1 MANEL
6 VPQQGSGGL
15 DIKPVNELGITTQ
28 AATALQEIQG
38 AIFLAKQFPRDE
50 QTVFG
55 KLMTACR
62 RASLAKAAAYAFP
75 RGGATI
81 TGPSVNI
88 ARVAAQ
94 IYSNVRWG
102 YDIVRSDDEEVTLE
116 GWAWDIENNVKVTAQ
131 DHFKKLIYRK
141 AGGWIKPDERDL
153 RELISRRAAFLIRN
167 CLLQILPK
175 DLIEDALAI
184 CKQTLVKGI
193 KDPKSESKQLIVDF
207 GAYNVTVEMLQ
218 ELAQS
223 KEWDA
228 ETIIEL
234 QGVLNSIREGNTK
247 VRDHFFKKEEEE
259 VEQKPTITSD
269 QMKAGDSSTHQGYE
283 TEVKPKGEN
292 KAGF

>member
-1 MANEL
+1 MANDL

-15 DIKPVNELGITTQ
+15 DIKPLGELQI
-28 AATALQEIQG
+28 AAKSASALQEIQG

-75 RGGATI
+75 RGGATV

-94 IYSNVRWG
+94 VYGNVRWG
-102 YDIVRSDDEEVTLE
+102 LDVIRSDEDEMTIE

-153 RELISRRAAFLIRN
+153 RELVNRRGAILVRN

-193 KDPKSESKQLIVDF
+193 KDPKGESKQLIVDF

-218 ELAQS
+218 EYAQS

-247 VRDHFFKKEEEE
+247 VRDHFFKKEEEATDPP
-259 VEQKPTITSD
+259 PTITPG
-269 QMKAGDSSTHQGYE
+269 QMSAGDTSSHQGYE
-283 TEVKPKGEN
+283 TEPKGEN